1 MKDSQEYIR
10 KLFEDRALFEK
21 EVLNALTNKDREEI
35 VHILAD
41 LLVLDRLK
49 EHLNFMYIN
58 DISDFTLNQIVNIMF
73 EEIANEWIDY
83 AIHDLK
89 LSKNDALEA
98 LQLEERIKFI
108 KLLSQDYYLH
118 FKEYIFEKIADT
130 FVELLVFNSEKNTKN
145 VFINS
150 VINSDLFPERR
161 ILNFNSSD
169 QLCKA
174 AKRAKDLKNEKL
186 HNFKARINQIQN
198 ARSKLNIPQVQKDE
212 FNRAYKTYEKNIE
225 EVQKLKLE
233 SFDETLL
240 NVKKALMNTLMKK
253 E

>member
-89 LSKNDALEA
+89 LSKNDAFEA
-98 LQLEERIKFI
+98 LQLEERIKFV

-130 FVELLVFNSEKNTKN
+130 FVDLLVFNSEENTKN
-145 VFINS
+145 VFINAI
-150 VINSDLFPERR
+150 INSDLFLDRS
-161 ILNFNSSD
+161 ILNINSSD
-169 QLCKA
+169 QVCRA
-174 AKRAKDLKNEKL
+174 AKRAKELKNEKL
-186 HNFKARINQIQN
+186 HNFKERIDQIQN
-198 ARSKLNIPQVQKDE
+198 GRSQLNIPQIQKDE
-212 FNRAYKTYEKNIE
+212 FGRVHETYEKKME
-225 EVQKLKLE
+225 DVKKLKLE
-233 SFDETLL
+233 NFDEALL
-240 NVKKALMNTLMKK
+240 NVKKALINTLMKK